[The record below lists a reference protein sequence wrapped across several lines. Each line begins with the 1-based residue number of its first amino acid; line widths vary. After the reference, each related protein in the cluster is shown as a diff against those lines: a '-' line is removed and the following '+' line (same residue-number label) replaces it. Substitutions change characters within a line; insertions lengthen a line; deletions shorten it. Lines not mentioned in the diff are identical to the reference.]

1 MEPKRRWE
9 DGKGTQFWSFPSP
22 CFSGSQE
29 LSRKENQ
36 RETRAPEPLQ
46 MSWALRESPTRHFPA
61 YPRRRDVEIRCPHCF
76 TFCEGVWKHLMSNSR
91 VWPEGEPSWLCNG
104 RKGSKV
110 FTWIQRTNS
119 KGLRVA
125 PSVGEKSSLQKG
137 GELCQ
142 AKQDKIMPGKP
153 QENYARQSMVKLRQA
168 KHSKITPG
176 KAQHVPE
183 DHRHTLLEFK
193 GSR

>member
-1 MEPKRRWE
+1 MGGW
-9 DGKGTQFWSFPSP
+9 KGTQFWSFPSP
-22 CFSGSQE
+22 CFSGSRE

-36 RETRAPEPLQ
+36 RETRAPKTLQ
-46 MSWALRESPTRHFPA
+46 MSWPLRESPTRHLPA
-61 YPRRRDVEIRCPHCF
+61 HPHRRDVEMRCPHCF
-76 TFCEGVWKHLMSNSR
+76 TFCEGVWKHLTSNSR
-91 VWPEGEPSWLCNG
+91 VWPEGEPSWLRNG

-119 KGLRVA
+119 KGLRIA
-125 PSVGEKSSLQKG
+125 PSVGEKSSLQKR

-142 AKQDKIMPGKP
+142 AKHDKIMPGKP
-153 QENYARQSMVKLRQA
+153 RENYARQTTGELCQA
-168 KHSKITPG
+168 KHGKIMPG